1 MIKKVVLR
9 LTDPIAQA
17 MQRAAG
23 RRALLKPGQECQI
36 AWTPSPRTKVEP
48 TLPAGPI
55 AGRLICARIERKGFR
70 PVDLYLFTTLLD
82 PIQYPAA
89 DICELYG
96 QRLHVEI
103 CLRHIK
109 TSLDMDE
116 FDVQS
121 AAMFR
126 KELAAGLLAYNLIC
140 AFMVKA
146 AVPAKLRPNQLS
158 FKRCWRRVRD
168 ALLNGL
174 PAWVYEQGLAQTYLL
189 RRLAKCKLPH
199 QPNKV
204 RYEPRMVRR
213 RPDVF
218 PALKTTRQEAR
229 KEVINQFS
237 LNPIS

>member
-1 MIKKVVLR
+1 VVLR

-17 MQRAAG
+17 MQRSAG
-23 RRALLKPGQECQI
+23 RPTLLKPGQECQI
-36 AWTPSPRTKVEP
+36 AWAPSPRTKVEP
-48 TLPAGPI
+48 TLPSGPI
-55 AGRLICARIERKGFR
+55 TGRLIHARIEHVGFR

-82 PIQYPAA
+82 PIQYPAT

-96 QRLHVEI
+96 QRLQVEI

-109 TSLDMDE
+109 TSLAMDE
-116 FDVQS
+116 FDVRS

-140 AFMVKA
+140 AFIVKA
-146 AVPAKLRPNQLS
+146 ALPNQLRPNQLS

-168 ALLNGL
+168 ILLNGL
-174 PAWVYEQGLAQTYLL
+174 PAWVDGRTAAQTYFLN
-189 RRLAKCKLPH
+189 RLSKCRLPY

-204 RYEPRMVRR
+204 KYEPRMARR

-218 PALKTTRQEAR
+218 PALKATRDEAR
-229 KEVINQFS
+229 RQVINQFS
-237 LNPIS
+237 LSSIS